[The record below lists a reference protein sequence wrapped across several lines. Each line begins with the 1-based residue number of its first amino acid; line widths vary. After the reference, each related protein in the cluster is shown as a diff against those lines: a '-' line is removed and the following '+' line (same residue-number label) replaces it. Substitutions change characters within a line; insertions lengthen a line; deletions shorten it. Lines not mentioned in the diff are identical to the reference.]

1 MKIRNKLIL
10 ILTSLSIL
18 IIVIVLNNFIAFNNL
33 NGDAPAINL
42 SGSERM
48 RSYKLA
54 YLTNIY
60 MEERDSNKKTELKSE
75 ITKEIATFEKI
86 LTGLQSG
93 NAELNLNASNNKE
106 TLKKLE
112 DISKN
117 WVTFKEAYNTII
129 TSEDT
134 VKTTEASNYI
144 KSNATV
150 MVEGI
155 NDVVSTLD
163 KDSSNK
169 IATSKKISI
178 MFLILS
184 LVIILF
190 SFYIIS
196 KSVLKPLDKLIEIMK
211 NIADGEGDLTNR
223 ININRKDEIGELSK
237 WFDIFIANIH
247 EIVKSVGETSKN
259 VKLTSEQISNT
270 SYETSKATEVIAIAI
285 QEVSEGTVTQTRQV
299 DNMFNMVNSM
309 SEYIKNSS
317 EIINSVLEDSK
328 STENEASLGNT
339 QVKTAIDQ
347 LNVLSTNTNDV
358 SERLQLLVES
368 SKEIGRIIE
377 MITDISDQTNLLA
390 LNASIEAA
398 RAGEHGKGF
407 AVVAEEVRKLA
418 DETVTATK
426 QIIPIVNNIQ
436 LETSAAREH
445 MQNNVNEVEREVH
458 LMKTAEAALEDI
470 VEKAKS
476 TYNGVKTIDEINSK
490 INSSFVNIEQA
501 AKSITDIVNEN
512 SDNTQNVAASVEEQT
527 ASVEEVAAGVSEL
540 SEMSNRLY
548 EKVARFKVN

>member
-18 IIVIVLNNFIAFNNL
+18 IIIIVLNNFIAFNNL

-60 MEERDSNKKTELKSE
+60 MEETDNNKKTELKSE
-75 ITKEIATFEKI
+75 ITTEIATFEKI
-86 LTGLQSG
+86 LTGLQKG
-93 NAELNLNASNNKE
+93 NAELNLNASNNGE

-117 WVTFKEAYNTII
+117 WVAFKEAYNTII

-134 VKTTEASNYI
+134 VKNTEASNYI
-144 KSNATV
+144 KSNAAT
-150 MVEGI
+150 MVKSI

-169 IATSKKISI
+169 IVTSKKISI

-184 LVIILF
+184 LIIILF

-196 KSVLKPLDKLIEIMK
+196 KSVLKPLDMLIQIMK
-211 NIADGEGDLTNR
+211 NIADGEGDLTKR
-223 ININRKDEIGELSK
+223 ININRNDEIGELSR
-237 WFDIFIANIH
+237 WFDIFIANIND
-247 EIVKSVGETSKN
+247 IVRSVGDTSKN

-270 SYETSKATEVIAIAI
+270 SYETSKATEIIAIAI

-317 EIINSVLEDSK
+317 EIINSVLDDSK
-328 STENEASLGNT
+328 STESEALLGNT
-339 QVKTAIDQ
+339 QVKTAINQ
-347 LNVLSTNTNDV
+347 LNVLSTTTNDV

-398 RAGEHGKGF
+398 RAGEHGRGF

-418 DETVTATK
+418 DQTVTATK
-426 QIIPIVNNIQ
+426 QIIPIINNIQ

-445 MQNNVNEVEREVH
+445 MQNNVNEVEKEVH
-458 LMKTAEAALEDI
+458 LMKTAEAALKDI

-476 TYNGVKTIDEINSK
+476 TYNGVKTIDEINNK
-490 INSSFVNIEQA
+490 INSSFANIEEA
-501 AKSITDIVNEN
+501 AKNITDIVNKN

-527 ASVEEVAAGVSEL
+527 ASVEEVAASVSEL